1 MLKKL
6 IAAGA
11 LSLGMLAAGTAAPA
25 LAGTDIDIGIGLG
38 GGYSKPAPRYYGG
51 GRISC
56 RQGAR
61 IVASEG
67 FRRVRP
73 IDCDGK
79 EYTYQGLRRG
89 DLYRIEVRSRNGNI
103 RKIDRIRRGGGGGWG
118 DDYDDD
124 YDDY

>member
-6 IAAGA
+6 VVAGV
-11 LSLGMLAAGTAAPA
+11 LSLGMLGIGGAGPA
-25 LAGTDIDIGIGLG
+25 SAGADIDIGIGLG
-38 GGYSKPAPRYYGG
+38 GGYGGGG

-61 IVASEG
+61 IVASAG

-73 IDCDGK
+73 VDCNGS
-79 EYTYQGLRRG
+79 EYSYRGIRHG
-89 DLYRIEVRSRNGNI
+89 DLFRIQVRSRNG
-103 RKIDRIRRGGGGGWG
+103 RIKNVNRIGGYG

-124 YDDY
+124 DYDEY

>member
-6 IAAGA
+6 IVAGA
-11 LSLGMLAAGTAAPA
+11 LSLGALGFGTAGQA
-25 LAGTDIDIGIGLG
+25 LAGTDIDIGIGVGG
-38 GGYSKPAPRYYGG
+38 GGYYQPGPTYYGG

-61 IVASEG
+61 IVTSAG

-73 IDCDGK
+73 MDCNGS
-79 EYTYQGLRRG
+79 EYVYSGVRRG
-89 DLYRIEVRSRNGNI
+89 DVFRIQVRARSGSI
-103 RKIDRIRRGGGGGWG
+103 KDVDRIRRGGGG
-118 DDYDDD
+118 YDDD